1 MREPTAIWERKDAEL
16 RISEVF
22 EAARNDSPQS
32 VRDENG
38 LFEIIFKPRL
48 KGPVGTLLSRGGPK
62 DR

>member
-1 MREPTAIWERKDAEL
+1 MREPIAIWERKDAEG

-22 EAARNDSPQS
+22 DAARNDRPQS

-38 LFEIIFKPRL
+38 FFEITFKPRP
-48 KGPVGTLLSRGGPK
+48 KGPVGALLSRGGPK